1 MLRLRLRPPCNAALA
16 GLFVLLDFV
25 IKSNMQRFLNFE
37 AKMEQAIQIINLD
50 IQGMTCAG
58 CVNSVE
64 KALGNVDGVDLA
76 EVNFALNRA
85 AVHYNP
91 EIVNPSVLESAV
103 EEAGFKAQRLKDTE
117 DAPEPSEQSE
127 QEYLKF
133 RSKMWLA
140 LGFSVP
146 LVLLAMGPMLGFS
159 LPNWFAPETEPL
171 RYGLI
176 QLLLTLPVLWA
187 GRDFYTKGIS
197 TLLHRTPNM
206 DTLVAMGTAAA
217 VGFSLW
223 NLFGTQLNAEGFY
236 FETAGVIIALIL
248 MGKSLEAKSRS
259 RASAAISS
267 LLKLRPKE
275 AVLVHEGKESS
286 ISIDLVHPGDVL
298 RVRPGSIV
306 PADGIVV
313 EGSSFVDE
321 SMLTGEPLPVEKT
334 VGDHGSSGSEVT
346 GGTLNTNGVLT
357 IRVQR
362 VGGETTLS
370 RIIRLV
376 ENAQLAKA
384 PVARLADQV
393 AGVFVPVVLVIAAF
407 TGVGWW
413 LSGASANE
421 ILGYTVA
428 VLVIACPCA
437 LGLATPI
444 AIMVG
449 TGTGAQHGIL
459 FRNAPALEA
468 AHRLDTLI
476 LDKTGT
482 LTEGRP
488 KVTQIIT
495 VDTKNQKQ
503 AQTELLKLA
512 SAVEQGSE
520 HPLGRAVVAEAE
532 KQNLEL
538 PQISEFEAQ
547 TGFGVKAV
555 CNGNLIFVGNPAL
568 MRRENIFTEVPETL
582 EKLIPSGST
591 PVFVAVDGKLTGS
604 ILLADEARPES
615 AEAVQNFQE
624 LGLEVV
630 MLTGDQKTSAEAVAE
645 KTGITKIHAGVLP
658 EEKSKIVKQYQA
670 RGGHVGM
677 IGDGI
682 NDAPALAQSDV
693 GIAMGSGTD
702 VALETADMVLM
713 KNDLRHVA
721 DALRLSRATL
731 RNIRQN
737 LFWAFGYN
745 VVGIPIAAGLLVPFG
760 GPALHPM
767 LAAAAMAL
775 SSVSVITNSL
785 RLRGFSFYKA

>member
-1 MLRLRLRPPCNAALA
+1 MEQEIE
-16 GLFVLLDFV
+16 V
-25 IKSNMQRFLNFE
+25 IK
-37 AKMEQAIQIINLD
+37 LD

-58 CVNSVE
+58 CVSSVE
-64 KALGNVDGVDLA
+64 KALGGVEGVELA

-85 AVHYNP
+85 SVRYDP
-91 EIVNPSVLESAV
+91 EIANPSQLESAV
-103 EEAGFKAQRLKDTE
+103 DAAGFEAHRLKDSA
-117 DAPEPSEQSE
+117 DIPEPSEQSE
-127 QEYLKF
+127 QEYLKY
-133 RSKMWLA
+133 RRKMWLA
-140 LGFSVP
+140 IVFSVP
-146 LVLLAMGPMLGFS
+146 LVLLAMGPMLGMT
-159 LPNWFAPETEPL
+159 LPALFAPETEPL

-187 GRDFYTKGIS
+187 GRDFYSKGFS
-197 TLLHRTPNM
+197 TFVHRNPNM

-223 NLFGTQLNAEGFY
+223 NLFGTELNADGFY

-248 MGKSLEAKSRS
+248 LGKSLEAKSRS

-275 AVLVHEGKESS
+275 AILVYEGKETN
-286 ISIDLVHPGDVL
+286 ISIDLVHPGDIL
-298 RVRPGSIV
+298 RVRPGGII

-321 SMLTGEPLPVEKT
+321 SMLTGEPVPVEKT
-334 VGDHGSSGSEVT
+334 SGDSADDGSEVT
-346 GGTLNTNGVLT
+346 GGTLNTNGLLT
-357 IRVQR
+357 IRVKR
-362 VGGETTLS
+362 VGGETTLA

-393 AGVFVPVVLVIAAF
+393 AGIFVPLVLVIAAF
-407 TGVGWW
+407 TGLFWW
-413 LSGASANE
+413 FYGASANE
-421 ILGYTVA
+421 ILSYTVA

-468 AHRLDTLI
+468 AHGLDTI
-476 LDKTGT
+476 IMDKTGT

-488 KVTQIIT
+488 KVTQILT
-495 VDTKNQKQ
+495 VD
-503 AQTELLKLA
+503 AEVESSALDEAEVLRFA
-512 SAVEQGSE
+512 AAVEQGSE

-532 KQNLEL
+532 KRNLEGDFIL
-538 PQISEFEAQ
+538 PLISGFEAQ

-555 CNGNLIFVGNPAL
+555 CSGKMAPDNSLVFVGNPAL
-568 MRRENIFTEVPETL
+568 MRSENVFSEVPENL
-582 EKLIPSGST
+582 AKQIPAGST
-591 PVFVAVDGKLTGS
+591 PIFVAIDGKLVGV
-604 ILLADEARPES
+604 ICLADDARPES
-615 AEAVQNFQE
+615 AEAVRKFQQ

-630 MLTGDQKTSAEAVAE
+630 MLTGDQQSSAEAVAA

-658 EEKSKIVKQYQA
+658 EDKSAIVKQYQA
-670 RGGHVGM
+670 QGSRVGM

-682 NDAPALAQSDV
+682 NDAPALAQADV

-702 VALETADMVLM
+702 VAMETADVVLM
-713 KNDLRHVA
+713 KNDLRHVS

-731 RNIRQN
+731 QNIRQN

-745 VVGIPIAAGLLVPFG
+745 VIGIPIAAGLLVPFG

-767 LAAAAMAL
+767 LAAGAMAF
-775 SSVSVITNSL
+775 SSVSVVMNSL
-785 RLRGFSFYKA
+785 RLRGFSFFKS

>member
-1 MLRLRLRPPCNAALA
+1 
-16 GLFVLLDFV
+16 
-25 IKSNMQRFLNFE
+25 
-37 AKMEQAIQIINLD
+37 MEQAIQIINLD

-91 EIVNPSVLESAV
+91 EIANPSVLESAV
-103 EEAGFKAQRLKDTE
+103 EEAGFEAQRLNDTE

-159 LPNWFAPETEPL
+159 LPNRFAPETEPL

-298 RVRPGSIV
+298 RVRPGSIL

-346 GGTLNTNGVLT
+346 GGTLNTGGVLT
-357 IRVQR
+357 IRVLR

-393 AGVFVPVVLVIAAF
+393 AGFFVPVVLVIAAF

-437 LGLATPI
+437 LGLDTPI

-495 VDTKNQKQ
+495 VDTKKQKQ

-591 PVFVAVDGKLTGS
+591 PVFVAVDGKLTGA

-767 LAAAAMAL
+767 LAAGAMAF
-775 SSVSVITNSL
+775 SSVSVVMNSL
-785 RLRGFSFYKA
+785 RLRGFSFFKN

>member
-1 MLRLRLRPPCNAALA
+1 
-16 GLFVLLDFV
+16 
-25 IKSNMQRFLNFE
+25 
-37 AKMEQAIQIINLD
+37 MEQAIQIINLD

-58 CVNSVE
+58 RVNSVK

-76 EVNFALNRA
+76 EVNFGLNRA

-91 EIVNPSVLESAV
+91 EIANPSVLESAV
-103 EEAGFKAQRLKDTE
+103 EEAGFEAQRLKNTE
-117 DAPEPSEQSE
+117 DAPEPSEQSG

-146 LVLLAMGPMLGFS
+146 LVLLAMLPMLGFS
-159 LPNWFAPETEPL
+159 LPNRFAPETEPL
-171 RYGLI
+171 SYGLI

-236 FETAGVIIALIL
+236 FETAGVIIVLIL

-346 GGTLNTNGVLT
+346 GGTLNTKGVLT

-362 VGGETTLS
+362 VRGETTLS

-449 TGTGAQHGIL
+449 TGTAAQHGIL

-532 KQNLEL
+532 KQNLKANLTLQE
-538 PQISEFEAQ
+538 ITAFEAKS
-547 TGFGVKAV
+547 GFGVKAV

-568 MRRENIFTEVPETL
+568 MQSENIFSEVPNIL
-582 EKLIPSGST
+582 AKQIPSGST
-591 PVFVAVDGKLTGS
+591 PIFVAHDGNLAGV
-604 ILLADEARPES
+604 ICLADEARPES
-615 AEAVQNFQE
+615 AEAVRKFQQ
-624 LGLEVV
+624 LGLKVV

-645 KTGITKIHAGVLP
+645 KTGITKIHAGILP
-658 EEKSKIVKQYQA
+658 EEKSKIVEQYQA
-670 RGGHVGM
+670 RGEHVGM

-682 NDAPALAQSDV
+682 NDAPALAQADV

>member
-1 MLRLRLRPPCNAALA
+1 
-16 GLFVLLDFV
+16 
-25 IKSNMQRFLNFE
+25 
-37 AKMEQAIQIINLD
+37 MEQAIQIINLD

-76 EVNFALNRA
+76 EVNFGLNRA

-91 EIVNPSVLESAV
+91 EIANPSVLESAV
-103 EEAGFKAQRLKDTE
+103 EEAGFEAQRLKDTE

-357 IRVQR
+357 IRVLR
-362 VGGETTLS
+362 AGGETTLS

-591 PVFVAVDGKLTGS
+591 PVFVAVDGKLSGS

-615 AEAVQNFQE
+615 AEAVKNFQE

-645 KTGITKIHAGVLP
+645 KTGITKIHAGVFP

-767 LAAAAMAL
+767 LAAGAMAF
-775 SSVSVITNSL
+775 SSVSVVMNSL
-785 RLRGFSFYKA
+785 RLRGFSFFKN

>member
-1 MLRLRLRPPCNAALA
+1 ME
-16 GLFVLLDFV
+16 
-25 IKSNMQRFLNFE
+25 RFLDFE
-37 AKMEQAIQIINLD
+37 AKKEQAIQIINLD

-91 EIVNPSVLESAV
+91 EIANSSVLETVV

-568 MRRENIFTEVPETL
+568 MLRENIFTEVPETL

-702 VALETADMVLM
+702 VVLETADMVLM

-767 LAAAAMAL
+767 LAAGAMAF
-775 SSVSVITNSL
+775 SSVSVVMNSL
-785 RLRGFSFYKA
+785 RLRGFSFFKN

>member
-1 MLRLRLRPPCNAALA
+1 M
-16 GLFVLLDFV
+16 
-25 IKSNMQRFLNFE
+25 KRFLNFE

-91 EIVNPSVLESAV
+91 EIANPSVLESAV
-103 EEAGFKAQRLKDTE
+103 EEVGFNAQRLKDTE

-146 LVLLAMGPMLGFS
+146 LVLLAMGPMLGFA

-313 EGSSFVDE
+313 EGSSLVDE

-376 ENAQLAKA
+376 ENTQLAKA

-449 TGTGAQHGIL
+449 TGTAAQHGIL

-512 SAVEQGSE
+512 SVVEQGSE

-532 KQNLEL
+532 KQNLKANLTL
-538 PQISEFEAQ
+538 PEITAFEAKS
-547 TGFGVKAV
+547 GFGVKAV
-555 CNGNLIFVGNPAL
+555 YNGNLIVVGNPAL
-568 MRRENIFTEVPETL
+568 MRSENIFSEVPNIL
-582 EKLIPSGST
+582 AKLIPSGII
-591 PVFVAVDGKLTGS
+591 PIFVALDGNLAGV
-604 ILLADEARPES
+604 ICLADEARPES
-615 AEAVQNFQE
+615 AEAVRKFQQ

-645 KTGITKIHAGVLP
+645 KTGITKIHAGVRP

-670 RGGHVGM
+670 RGEHVGM

-682 NDAPALAQSDV
+682 NDAPALAQADV

-702 VALETADMVLM
+702 VVLETADMVLM

-767 LAAAAMAL
+767 LAAGAMAF
-775 SSVSVITNSL
+775 SSVSVVMNSL
-785 RLRGFSFYKA
+785 RLRGFSFFKN

>member
-1 MLRLRLRPPCNAALA
+1 
-16 GLFVLLDFV
+16 
-25 IKSNMQRFLNFE
+25 MQRFLNFGG
-37 AKMEQAIQIINLD
+37 KMEQAIQIINLD

-91 EIVNPSVLESAV
+91 EIANPSVLESAV
-103 EEAGFKAQRLKDTE
+103 EEAGFEAQRLKDTE

-538 PQISEFEAQ
+538 C
-547 TGFGVKAV
+547 K
-555 CNGNLIFVGNPAL
+555 
-568 MRRENIFTEVPETL
+568 
-582 EKLIPSGST
+582 
-591 PVFVAVDGKLTGS
+591 
-604 ILLADEARPES
+604 
-615 AEAVQNFQE
+615 
-624 LGLEVV
+624 
-630 MLTGDQKTSAEAVAE
+630 
-645 KTGITKIHAGVLP
+645 
-658 EEKSKIVKQYQA
+658 
-670 RGGHVGM
+670 
-677 IGDGI
+677 
-682 NDAPALAQSDV
+682 
-693 GIAMGSGTD
+693 
-702 VALETADMVLM
+702 
-713 KNDLRHVA
+713 
-721 DALRLSRATL
+721 
-731 RNIRQN
+731 
-737 LFWAFGYN
+737 
-745 VVGIPIAAGLLVPFG
+745 
-760 GPALHPM
+760 
-767 LAAAAMAL
+767 
-775 SSVSVITNSL
+775 
-785 RLRGFSFYKA
+785 

>member
-1 MLRLRLRPPCNAALA
+1 
-16 GLFVLLDFV
+16 
-25 IKSNMQRFLNFE
+25 
-37 AKMEQAIQIINLD
+37 MEQAIQIINLD

-91 EIVNPSVLESAV
+91 EIANPSVLESAV
-103 EEAGFKAQRLKDTE
+103 EEAGFEAQRLKDTE

-767 LAAAAMAL
+767 LAAGAMAL

>member
-1 MLRLRLRPPCNAALA
+1 
-16 GLFVLLDFV
+16 
-25 IKSNMQRFLNFE
+25 MQRFLNFE

-91 EIVNPSVLESAV
+91 EIANPSVLESAV

-127 QEYLKF
+127 KEYLKF
-133 RSKMWLA
+133 RSKMWVA

-146 LVLLAMGPMLGFS
+146 LVLLAMGPMLGFA
-159 LPNWFAPETEPL
+159 LPNWFAPETEPQ

-413 LSGASANE
+413 LYGASANE

-449 TGTGAQHGIL
+449 TGTAAQHGIL

-532 KQNLEL
+532 KQNLKANLTL
-538 PQISEFEAQ
+538 PEITAFEAKS
-547 TGFGVKAV
+547 GFGVKAI

-568 MRRENIFTEVPETL
+568 MQSENIFSEVPNIL
-582 EKLIPSGST
+582 AKQIPSGST
-591 PVFVAVDGKLTGS
+591 PIFVALDGNLAGV
-604 ILLADEARPES
+604 ICLADEARPES
-615 AEAVQNFQE
+615 AEAVRKFQQ

-658 EEKSKIVKQYQA
+658 EEKSKIVEQYQA
-670 RGGHVGM
+670 RGEHVGM

-682 NDAPALAQSDV
+682 NDAPALAQADV

-767 LAAAAMAL
+767 LAAGAMAF
-775 SSVSVITNSL
+775 SSVSVVMNSL
-785 RLRGFSFYKA
+785 RLRGFSFFKN

>member
-1 MLRLRLRPPCNAALA
+1 
-16 GLFVLLDFV
+16 
-25 IKSNMQRFLNFE
+25 
-37 AKMEQAIQIINLD
+37 MEQAIQIINLD

-91 EIVNPSVLESAV
+91 EIANPSVLESAV
-103 EEAGFKAQRLKDTE
+103 EEAGFEAQRLKDTE

-146 LVLLAMGPMLGFS
+146 LVLLAMLPMLGFS
-159 LPNWFAPETEPL
+159 LPNRFAPETEPL
-171 RYGLI
+171 SYGLI

-362 VGGETTLS
+362 VRGETTLS

-702 VALETADMVLM
+702 VVLETADMVLM

-767 LAAAAMAL
+767 LAAGAMAF
-775 SSVSVITNSL
+775 SSVSVVMNSL
-785 RLRGFSFYKA
+785 RLRGFSFFKN

>member
-1 MLRLRLRPPCNAALA
+1 
-16 GLFVLLDFV
+16 
-25 IKSNMQRFLNFE
+25 
-37 AKMEQAIQIINLD
+37 MEQAIQIINLN

-91 EIVNPSVLESAV
+91 EIANPSVLESAV

-591 PVFVAVDGKLTGS
+591 PVFVAVDGKLSGS
-604 ILLADEARPES
+604 ILLTDEARPES

-702 VALETADMVLM
+702 VVLETADMVLM

-767 LAAAAMAL
+767 LAAGAMAF
-775 SSVSVITNSL
+775 SSVSVVMNSL
-785 RLRGFSFYKA
+785 RLRGFSFFKN

>member
-1 MLRLRLRPPCNAALA
+1 
-16 GLFVLLDFV
+16 
-25 IKSNMQRFLNFE
+25 
-37 AKMEQAIQIINLD
+37 MEQAIQIINLD

-91 EIVNPSVLESAV
+91 EIANPSVLESAV

-306 PADGIVV
+306 PADGIIV

-449 TGTGAQHGIL
+449 TGTAAQHGIL

-547 TGFGVKAV
+547 TGFGVEAV

-568 MRRENIFTEVPETL
+568 MRREKIFTEVPETL

-591 PVFVAVDGKLTGS
+591 PVFVAVDGKLSGS

-670 RGGHVGM
+670 RGGRVGM

-682 NDAPALAQSDV
+682 NDAPALAQADV

-785 RLRGFSFYKA
+785 RLRRFSFYKA

>member
-1 MLRLRLRPPCNAALA
+1 
-16 GLFVLLDFV
+16 
-25 IKSNMQRFLNFE
+25 
-37 AKMEQAIQIINLD
+37 MEQAIQIINLD

-91 EIVNPSVLESAV
+91 EIANPSVLESAV
-103 EEAGFKAQRLKDTE
+103 EEAGFEAQRLKDTE

-357 IRVQR
+357 IRVLR

-591 PVFVAVDGKLTGS
+591 PVFVAVDGKLSGS

-702 VALETADMVLM
+702 VVLETADMVLM

>member
-1 MLRLRLRPPCNAALA
+1 
-16 GLFVLLDFV
+16 
-25 IKSNMQRFLNFE
+25 
-37 AKMEQAIQIINLD
+37 MEQAIQIINLD

-91 EIVNPSVLESAV
+91 EIANPSVLESAV
-103 EEAGFKAQRLKDTE
+103 EEAGFEAQRLKDTE

-146 LVLLAMGPMLGFS
+146 LVLLDMLPMLGFS
-159 LPNWFAPETEPL
+159 LPNRFAPETEPL
-171 RYGLI
+171 SYGLI

-334 VGDHGSSGSEVT
+334 VGYHGSSGSEVT

-444 AIMVG
+444 AIMVS

-658 EEKSKIVKQYQA
+658 EEKSKIVEQYQA

-702 VALETADMVLM
+702 VVLETADMVLM
-713 KNDLRHVA
+713 KNDLRQVA

-731 RNIRQN
+731 RNIHQN

-767 LAAAAMAL
+767 LAAGAMAL
-775 SSVSVITNSL
+775 SSVSVVMNSL
-785 RLRGFSFYKA
+785 RLRGFSFFKN

>member
-1 MLRLRLRPPCNAALA
+1 
-16 GLFVLLDFV
+16 
-25 IKSNMQRFLNFE
+25 MQRFLNFE

-91 EIVNPSVLESAV
+91 EIANSSVLETVV

-702 VALETADMVLM
+702 VVLETADMVLM

>member
-1 MLRLRLRPPCNAALA
+1 
-16 GLFVLLDFV
+16 
-25 IKSNMQRFLNFE
+25 
-37 AKMEQAIQIINLD
+37 MEQPIQIINLD
-50 IQGMTCAG
+50 IHGMTCAG

-91 EIVNPSVLESAV
+91 EIANPSVLESAV

-259 RASAAISS
+259 HASAAISS
-267 LLKLRPKE
+267 LLKLRPKA

-357 IRVQR
+357 IRVQS
-362 VGGETTLS
+362 VGGQTTLS

-393 AGVFVPVVLVIAAF
+393 AGFFVPVVLVIAAF

-459 FRNAPALEA
+459 FRNATALEA
-468 AHRLDTLI
+468 AQGLNTI
-476 LDKTGT
+476 IMDKTGT

-488 KVTQIIT
+488 KVTQILT
-495 VDTKNQKQ
+495 VDTEADNSETNV
-503 AQTELLKLA
+503 AEILCFA
-512 SAVEQGSE
+512 AAVEQGSE
-520 HPLGRAVVAEAE
+520 HPLGRAVVAEAQ
-532 KQNLEL
+532 KRNLEVDLTL
-538 PQISEFEAQ
+538 PEISAFEAK

-555 CNGNLIFVGNPAL
+555 CNEKLVLAGNPAL
-568 MRRENIFTEVPETL
+568 MRAENVFTEVPENL
-582 EKLIPSGST
+582 AEQIVSGST
-591 PVFVAVDGKLTGS
+591 PIFVAVDGKLIGV
-604 ILLADEARPES
+604 ICLADEARPES
-615 AEAVQNFQE
+615 KAAVRKFKE
-624 LGLEVV
+624 LGLKVV
-630 MLTGDQKTSAEAVAE
+630 MLTGDQQSSAEAVAS
-645 KTGITKIHAGVLP
+645 KTGVTKIHAGVLP
-658 EEKSKIVKQYQA
+658 EEKAKIVKQYQA
-670 RGGHVGM
+670 QGARVGM

-682 NDAPALAQSDV
+682 NDAPALAQADV

-702 VALETADMVLM
+702 VAMETSDVVLM
-713 KNDLRHVA
+713 KNDLRHVS
-721 DALRLSRATL
+721 DALMLSRATL

-745 VVGIPIAAGLLVPFG
+745 VIGIPIAAGLLVPLG

-767 LAAAAMAL
+767 LAAGAMAF
-775 SSVSVITNSL
+775 SSVSVVMNSL
-785 RLRGFSFYKA
+785 RLRGFSFFKS

>member
-1 MLRLRLRPPCNAALA
+1 
-16 GLFVLLDFV
+16 
-25 IKSNMQRFLNFE
+25 MQRFLNFE

-64 KALGNVDGVDLA
+64 KALGNVDGVDLV

-91 EIVNPSVLESAV
+91 EIANPSVLESAV

-133 RSKMWLA
+133 LSKMWLA
-140 LGFSVP
+140 FGFSVP

-248 MGKSLEAKSRS
+248 MGNSLEAKSRS

-286 ISIDLVHPGDVL
+286 ISTDLVHPGDVL

-591 PVFVAVDGKLTGS
+591 PVFVAVDGKLSGS

-615 AEAVQNFQE
+615 ADAVQIFQE

-767 LAAAAMAL
+767 LAAGAMAF
-775 SSVSVITNSL
+775 SSVSVVMNSL
-785 RLRGFSFYKA
+785 RLRGFSFFKN

>member
-1 MLRLRLRPPCNAALA
+1 
-16 GLFVLLDFV
+16 LDFV
-25 IKSNMQRFLNFE
+25 IKSNMQRFLNFGG
-37 AKMEQAIQIINLD
+37 KMEQAIQIINLD

-91 EIVNPSVLESAV
+91 EIANPSVLESAV
-103 EEAGFKAQRLKDTE
+103 EEAGFEAQRLKDTE
-117 DAPEPSEQSE
+117 DAPEPTEQSE

-362 VGGETTLS
+362 VRGETTLS

-702 VALETADMVLM
+702 VVLETADMVLM

>member
-1 MLRLRLRPPCNAALA
+1 
-16 GLFVLLDFV
+16 
-25 IKSNMQRFLNFE
+25 
-37 AKMEQAIQIINLD
+37 MEQAIQIINLD

-91 EIVNPSVLESAV
+91 EIANPSVLESAV

-306 PADGIVV
+306 PADGIIV

-334 VGDHGSSGSEVT
+334 VVDHGSSGSKVT

-591 PVFVAVDGKLTGS
+591 PVFVAVDGKLSGS

-615 AEAVQNFQE
+615 AEAVQIFQE

-630 MLTGDQKTSAEAVAE
+630 MLTGDQKTSGEVVAE

-731 RNIRQN
+731 KNIRQN

>member
-1 MLRLRLRPPCNAALA
+1 
-16 GLFVLLDFV
+16 
-25 IKSNMQRFLNFE
+25 
-37 AKMEQAIQIINLD
+37 MEQAIQIINLE
-50 IQGMTCAG
+50 IQGMTCTG

-64 KALGNVDGVDLA
+64 KALGNVAGVDLA

-91 EIVNPSVLESAV
+91 EIANPSVLESAV

-133 RSKMWLA
+133 RSKMWVA

-146 LVLLAMGPMLGFS
+146 LVLLAMGPMLGFT

-286 ISIDLVHPGDVL
+286 ISIDLVHPGDDL

-321 SMLTGEPLPVEKT
+321 SILTGEPLPVEKT
-334 VGDHGSSGSEVT
+334 VGDPGSSGSEVT

-357 IRVQR
+357 IRIQR

-449 TGTGAQHGIL
+449 TGTAAKHGIL

-468 AHRLDTLI
+468 VHRLDTLI

-503 AQTELLKLA
+503 AQSELLKLA

-591 PVFVAVDGKLTGS
+591 PVFVAVDGKLSGS

-615 AEAVQNFQE
+615 AEAVQNFLE

-702 VALETADMVLM
+702 VVLETADMVLM

-721 DALRLSRATL
+721 DALRLSHATL

-767 LAAAAMAL
+767 LAAGAMAF
-775 SSVSVITNSL
+775 SSVSVVMNSL
-785 RLRGFSFYKA
+785 RLRGFSFFKN

>member
-1 MLRLRLRPPCNAALA
+1 
-16 GLFVLLDFV
+16 
-25 IKSNMQRFLNFE
+25 
-37 AKMEQAIQIINLD
+37 MEQAIQIINLD

-91 EIVNPSVLESAV
+91 EIANPSVLESAV
-103 EEAGFKAQRLKDTE
+103 EEAGFEAQRLKDTE

-146 LVLLAMGPMLGFS
+146 LVLLAMLPMLGFS

-702 VALETADMVLM
+702 VVLETADMVLM

-767 LAAAAMAL
+767 LAAGAMAL

>member
-1 MLRLRLRPPCNAALA
+1 
-16 GLFVLLDFV
+16 
-25 IKSNMQRFLNFE
+25 
-37 AKMEQAIQIINLD
+37 MEQAIQIINLD

-91 EIVNPSVLESAV
+91 EIANPSVMESAV
-103 EEAGFKAQRLKDTE
+103 EEAGFEAQRLKDTE
-117 DAPEPSEQSE
+117 DAPEPTEQSE

-146 LVLLAMGPMLGFS
+146 LVLLAMLPMLGFS
-159 LPNWFAPETEPL
+159 LPNRFAPETEPL
-171 RYGLI
+171 SYGLI

-223 NLFGTQLNAEGFY
+223 NLFGTQLNVEGFY

-334 VGDHGSSGSEVT
+334 VGDYGSSGSEVT

-362 VGGETTLS
+362 VRGETTLS

-495 VDTKNQKQ
+495 VDIKNQKQ

-604 ILLADEARPES
+604 ILLADAARPES
-615 AEAVQNFQE
+615 AEAVQNLQE

>member
-1 MLRLRLRPPCNAALA
+1 
-16 GLFVLLDFV
+16 
-25 IKSNMQRFLNFE
+25 
-37 AKMEQAIQIINLD
+37 MEQAIQIINLD

-58 CVNSVE
+58 CVNSLE

-91 EIVNPSVLESAV
+91 EIANPSVLESAV
-103 EEAGFKAQRLKDTE
+103 EEVGFEAQRSKDTE

-127 QEYLKF
+127 EEYLKF

-146 LVLLAMGPMLGFS
+146 LVLLAMLPMLGFS
-159 LPNWFAPETEPL
+159 LPNRFAPETEPL

-197 TLLHRTPNM
+197 TLLHHAPNM

-370 RIIRLV
+370 SIIRLV

-393 AGVFVPVVLVIAAF
+393 AGVFVPVVLVIASF

-449 TGTGAQHGIL
+449 TGTAAQHGIL

-555 CNGNLIFVGNPAL
+555 CNGSLIFVGNPAL

-582 EKLIPSGST
+582 EKLIPFGST
-591 PVFVAVDGKLTGS
+591 PVFVAVDGKLSGS

-645 KTGITKIHAGVLP
+645 KIGITKIHAGIFP
-658 EEKSKIVKQYQA
+658 EEKSKIVKQYQT

-767 LAAAAMAL
+767 LAAGAMAF
-775 SSVSVITNSL
+775 SSASVVMNSL
-785 RLRGFSFYKA
+785 RLRGFSFFKN

>member
-1 MLRLRLRPPCNAALA
+1 
-16 GLFVLLDFV
+16 
-25 IKSNMQRFLNFE
+25 
-37 AKMEQAIQIINLD
+37 MEQAIQIINLD

-91 EIVNPSVLESAV
+91 EIANPSVLESAV
-103 EEAGFKAQRLKDTE
+103 EEAGFEAQRLKVTE

-615 AEAVQNFQE
+615 AEAVQNLQE

>member
-1 MLRLRLRPPCNAALA
+1 
-16 GLFVLLDFV
+16 
-25 IKSNMQRFLNFE
+25 
-37 AKMEQAIQIINLD
+37 MEQAIQIINLD

-91 EIVNPSVLESAV
+91 EIANPSVLESAV
-103 EEAGFKAQRLKDTE
+103 EEAGFEAQRLKDTE

-140 LGFSVP
+140 LGFSLP

-370 RIIRLV
+370 SIIRLV

-702 VALETADMVLM
+702 VVLETADMVLM

>member
-1 MLRLRLRPPCNAALA
+1 
-16 GLFVLLDFV
+16 
-25 IKSNMQRFLNFE
+25 
-37 AKMEQAIQIINLD
+37 MEQAIQIINLD

-91 EIVNPSVLESAV
+91 EIANPSVLESAV
-103 EEAGFKAQRLKDTE
+103 EEAGFEAQRLKDTE

-133 RSKMWLA
+133 RRKMWLA

-604 ILLADEARPES
+604 ILLADAARPES
-615 AEAVQNFQE
+615 AEAVQNLRE

-682 NDAPALAQSDV
+682 NDAPALAQADV

-702 VALETADMVLM
+702 VVLETADMVLM

>member
-1 MLRLRLRPPCNAALA
+1 
-16 GLFVLLDFV
+16 
-25 IKSNMQRFLNFE
+25 
-37 AKMEQAIQIINLD
+37 MEQAIQIINLD

-91 EIVNPSVLESAV
+91 EIANPSVLESAV
-103 EEAGFKAQRLKDTE
+103 EEAGFEAQRLKDTE

-127 QEYLKF
+127 KEYLKF

-413 LSGASANE
+413 LYGASANE

-449 TGTGAQHGIL
+449 TGTAAQHGIL

-532 KQNLEL
+532 KQNLKANLTL
-538 PQISEFEAQ
+538 PEITAFEAKS
-547 TGFGVKAV
+547 GFGVKAV

-591 PVFVAVDGKLTGS
+591 PVFVAVDGKLSGS

-702 VALETADMVLM
+702 VVLETADMVLM

-767 LAAAAMAL
+767 LAAGAMAF
-775 SSVSVITNSL
+775 SSVSVVMNSL
-785 RLRGFSFYKA
+785 RLRGFSFFKN

>member
-1 MLRLRLRPPCNAALA
+1 
-16 GLFVLLDFV
+16 
-25 IKSNMQRFLNFE
+25 MQRFLNFE

-91 EIVNPSVLESAV
+91 EIANPSVLESAV
-103 EEAGFKAQRLKDTE
+103 EEAGFEAQRLKDTE

-591 PVFVAVDGKLTGS
+591 PVFVAVDGKLSGS

-767 LAAAAMAL
+767 LAAGAMAF
-775 SSVSVITNSL
+775 SSVSVVMNSL
-785 RLRGFSFYKA
+785 RLRGFSFFKN

>member
-1 MLRLRLRPPCNAALA
+1 
-16 GLFVLLDFV
+16 
-25 IKSNMQRFLNFE
+25 
-37 AKMEQAIQIINLD
+37 MEQAIQIINLD

-702 VALETADMVLM
+702 VVLETADMVLM

-767 LAAAAMAL
+767 LAAGAMAF
-775 SSVSVITNSL
+775 SSVSVVMNSL
-785 RLRGFSFYKA
+785 RLRGFSFFKN

>member
-1 MLRLRLRPPCNAALA
+1 
-16 GLFVLLDFV
+16 
-25 IKSNMQRFLNFE
+25 
-37 AKMEQAIQIINLD
+37 MEQEIEVINLD
-50 IQGMTCAG
+50 VQGMTCAG
-58 CVNSVE
+58 CVSSVE
-64 KALGNVDGVDLA
+64 KALGGVDGVELA

-85 AVHYNP
+85 SVRYNP
-91 EIVNPSVLESAV
+91 EIANPAKLESAV
-103 EEAGFKAQRLKDTE
+103 EAAGFEAHRLKDS
-117 DAPEPSEQSE
+117 DDIPEPSEKSE
-127 QEYLKF
+127 QDYVKF
-133 RSKMWLA
+133 RGKMWLA
-140 LGFSVP
+140 IVFTVP

-159 LPNWFAPETEPL
+159 FPNWIAPETNPL

-187 GRDFYTKGIS
+187 GRDFYTKGLS
-197 TLLHRTPNM
+197 TLVHRNPNM

-223 NLFGTQLNAEGFY
+223 NMFGTELNVEGFY

-248 MGKSLEAKSRS
+248 LGKSLEAKSKS

-275 AVLVHEGKESS
+275 AILVHEGKESN
-286 ISIDLVHPGDVL
+286 ISIDLVHPGDIL
-298 RVRPGSIV
+298 RVRPGSII
-306 PADGIVV
+306 PADGIVI
-313 EGSSFVDE
+313 EGFSYVDE
-321 SMLTGEPLPVEKT
+321 SMLTGEPVPVEKNS
-334 VGDHGSSGSEVT
+334 GDSGSDGSEVT
-346 GGTLNTNGVLT
+346 GGTLNTNGLLT
-357 IRVQR
+357 IRVKR
-362 VGGETTLS
+362 VGGETTLA

-393 AGVFVPVVLVIAAF
+393 AGIFVPVVLVIAAL
-407 TGVGWW
+407 TGFFWW
-413 LSGASANE
+413 YSGASANE
-421 ILGYTVA
+421 ILSYTVA

-468 AHRLDTLI
+468 AHDLDTI
-476 LDKTGT
+476 IMDKTGT

-488 KVTQIIT
+488 KVTQIMT
-495 VDTKNQKQ
+495 VDAEADSSTF
-503 AQTELLKLA
+503 AEAEVLRFA
-512 SAVEQGSE
+512 AAVEQGSE

-532 KQNLEL
+532 KRNQEGVFSLAV
-538 PQISEFEAQ
+538 ISGFEAK

-555 CNGNLIFVGNPAL
+555 CNGNLILVGNPAL
-568 MRRENIFTEVPETL
+568 MSAENVFSEVPENL
-582 EKLIPSGST
+582 EKQIFPGST
-591 PVFVAVDGKLTGS
+591 PIYVAVDGKLIGV
-604 ILLADEARPES
+604 ICLADEARPES
-615 AEAVQNFQE
+615 KAAVRKFQQ

-630 MLTGDQKTSAEAVAE
+630 MLTGDQQSSAEAVAA
-645 KTGITKIHAGVLP
+645 KTGIAKFHAGVLP
-658 EEKSKIVKQYQA
+658 EEKAEIVKQYQA
-670 RGGHVGM
+670 QGARVGM

-682 NDAPALAQSDV
+682 NDAPALAQADV
-693 GIAMGSGTD
+693 GIAMGSGSD
-702 VALETADMVLM
+702 VAMETSDVVLM

-745 VVGIPIAAGLLVPFG
+745 VIGIPIAAGLLVPFG

-767 LAAAAMAL
+767 FAAGAMAF
-775 SSVSVITNSL
+775 SSVSVVMNSL
-785 RLRGFSFYKA
+785 RLRGFSFFKS

>member
-1 MLRLRLRPPCNAALA
+1 
-16 GLFVLLDFV
+16 
-25 IKSNMQRFLNFE
+25 
-37 AKMEQAIQIINLD
+37 MEQAIQIINLD

-91 EIVNPSVLESAV
+91 EIANPSVLESAV
-103 EEAGFKAQRLKDTE
+103 EEAGFEAQRLKDTE

-146 LVLLAMGPMLGFS
+146 LVLLAMLPMLGFS
-159 LPNWFAPETEPL
+159 LPNRFAPETEPL
-171 RYGLI
+171 SYGLI

-503 AQTELLKLA
+503 AQSELLKLA

-702 VALETADMVLM
+702 VVLETADMVLM
-713 KNDLRHVA
+713 KNDLRQVA

-731 RNIRQN
+731 RNIHQN

-767 LAAAAMAL
+767 LAAGAMAL
-775 SSVSVITNSL
+775 SSVSVVMNSL
-785 RLRGFSFYKA
+785 RLRGFSFFKN

>member
-1 MLRLRLRPPCNAALA
+1 
-16 GLFVLLDFV
+16 
-25 IKSNMQRFLNFE
+25 
-37 AKMEQAIQIINLD
+37 MEQAIQIINLD

-91 EIVNPSVLESAV
+91 EIANPSVLESAV
-103 EEAGFKAQRLKDTE
+103 EEAGFEAQRLKDTE

-615 AEAVQNFQE
+615 AEAVQNLQE

-702 VALETADMVLM
+702 VVLETADMVLM

-767 LAAAAMAL
+767 LAAGAMAL

>member
-1 MLRLRLRPPCNAALA
+1 
-16 GLFVLLDFV
+16 
-25 IKSNMQRFLNFE
+25 
-37 AKMEQAIQIINLD
+37 MEQAIQIINLD

-91 EIVNPSVLESAV
+91 EIANPSVLESAV
-103 EEAGFKAQRLKDTE
+103 EEAGFEAQRLKDTE

-568 MRRENIFTEVPETL
+568 MRSENIFSEVPEIL
-582 EKLIPSGST
+582 AKQIPSGST
-591 PVFVAVDGKLTGS
+591 PIFVALDGNLAGV
-604 ILLADEARPES
+604 ICLADEARPES
-615 AEAVQNFQE
+615 AEAVRKFQQ

-630 MLTGDQKTSAEAVAE
+630 MLTGDQKNSAEAVAE

-670 RGGHVGM
+670 RGEHVGM

-682 NDAPALAQSDV
+682 NDAPALAQADV